1 LKVVRSILLA
11 LAIAGLV
18 RSASADPSRAP
29 LVFSSGITGGLAA
42 SLPVPA
48 QAEAATGREAFAAKA
63 DCLSW
68 LEGCSGRT
76 GEQATGGALSD
87 NGSATGGNET
97 MVQVP
102 ALPGSSSLF
111 LSAVLSAGALHL
123 ARKARNVHVGHLP
136 AWYHDACP
144 ERIAHAVAFDFNL
157 ADIPVCFTAEMAAA
171 DVPDNTPAFHEYMRE
186 PRSRLELQFFLP
198 VTAPRGP
205 PSLP

>member
-1 LKVVRSILLA
+1 MKVVRSILLV
-11 LAIAGLV
+11 LAIAGVV
-18 RSASADPSRAP
+18 RSASADPSCTPLAP
-29 LVFSSGITGGLAA
+29 FSGITGSLAA

-48 QAEAATGREAFAAKA
+48 QVEAAAGREASAAKS

-68 LEGCSGRT
+68 LEGSSGRM
-76 GEQATGGALSD
+76 GEQATARALSD
-87 NGSATGGNET
+87 NGSATGGNEK

-123 ARKARNVHVGHLP
+123 VRKARNVHVGDLP

-144 ERIAHAVAFDFNL
+144 ERIAHAVAFDFNM
-157 ADIPVCFTAEMAAA
+157 ADMPVCFTAEMAAA

>member
-1 LKVVRSILLA
+1 LKVVRSILLV
-11 LAIAGLV
+11 LAIAGVV
-18 RSASADPSRAP
+18 RSASADPSCTP
-29 LVFSSGITGGLAA
+29 LVPFSGITGGLAA
-42 SLPVPA
+42 SFPVPA
-48 QAEAATGREAFAAKA
+48 QVEAAAGGEASAAKA
-63 DCLSW
+63 DWLSS
-68 LEGCSGRT
+68 LDDCSGRT
-76 GEQATGGALSD
+76 GEQTTGGALAS
-87 NGSATGGNET
+87 NRSATRGT
-97 MVQVP
+97 AKLVQVP

-157 ADIPVCFTAEMAAA
+157 ADMPVCFTAEMAAA

>member
-1 LKVVRSILLA
+1 
-11 LAIAGLV
+11 
-18 RSASADPSRAP
+18 
-29 LVFSSGITGGLAA
+29 VFSSGITGGLAA

-48 QAEAATGREAFAAKA
+48 QAETATGREASAAKA

-68 LEGCSGRT
+68 LEGCSDRT
-76 GEQATGGALSD
+76 GEQTTGGASS
-87 NGSATGGNET
+87 GSGTATDGNEKI
-97 MVQVP
+97 VQVP

-157 ADIPVCFTAEMAAA
+157 ADMPVCFTAEMAAA
-171 DVPDNTPAFHEYMRE
+171 DVPDNTPAFREYVRE
-186 PRSRLELQFFLP
+186 PCSRLELQFFLP
-198 VTAPRGP
+198 VIAPRGP
-205 PSLP
+205 PSLR

>member
-1 LKVVRSILLA
+1 MKVVRSILLV
-11 LAIAGLV
+11 LVIAGVV
-18 RSASADPSRAP
+18 RSASADPSCTP
-29 LVFSSGITGGLAA
+29 LVPFSGITGSLAA

-48 QAEAATGREAFAAKA
+48 PVEAAAGREASAAKS

-68 LEGCSGRT
+68 LEGSSGRT
-76 GEQATGGALSD
+76 GEQATGRALAD
-87 NGSATGGNET
+87 NGSSTGGNKK

-157 ADIPVCFTAEMAAA
+157 ADMPVCFTAEMAAA
-171 DVPDNTPAFHEYMRE
+171 DVPDNTPAFREYVRE
-186 PRSRLELQFFLP
+186 PRSRLELQFVLA

-205 PSLP
+205 PGLL